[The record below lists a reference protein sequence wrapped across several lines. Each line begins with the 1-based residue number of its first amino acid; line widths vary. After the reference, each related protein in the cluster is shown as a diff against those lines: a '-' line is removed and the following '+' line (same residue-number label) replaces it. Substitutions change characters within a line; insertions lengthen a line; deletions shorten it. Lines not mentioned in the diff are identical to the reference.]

1 MTDQSP
7 RQLMILNNSN
17 QVPDNEVDPISADL
31 TEKVSIT
38 EFSTLADTAAAAA
51 VCQRCQLCKTRKHV
65 VFADGNPK
73 AKLMIIGEG
82 PGQREDETGVPFV
95 GRAGQLLDRILAS
108 VQIDRQSQ
116 TYICNIV
123 KCRPP
128 QNRVPS
134 KEEAALCKPFLLA
147 QIAFVQPKLI
157 LLAGSTAVQYTLQ
170 LKAPMSRIR
179 GQWFEYC
186 GAQTMPIF
194 HPSYLLRN
202 DSREP
207 GSPKWLMWQD
217 IKSVKQKLN
226 EITIG

>member
-1 MTDQSP
+1 MTDQST
-7 RQLMILNNSN
+7 RQLTILNTTI
-17 QVPDNEVDPISADL
+17 QMAPEIS
-31 TEKVSIT
+31 ESHSIL
-38 EFSTLADTAAAAA
+38 EFSSLSEAKEAASI
-51 VCQRCQLCKTRKHV
+51 CQRCQLCQTRTHV

-82 PGQREDETGVPFV
+82 PGQREDETGLPFV
-95 GRAGQLLDRILAS
+95 GRAGQLLDKILAA
-108 VQIDRQSQ
+108 VQIDRRSE

-134 KEEAALCKPFLLA
+134 KEEAQLCKPFLAA

-186 GAQTMPIF
+186 GALAMPIF
-194 HPSYLLRN
+194 HPSFLLRN
-202 DSREP
+202 ESREP

-217 IKSVKQKLN
+217 IKC
-226 EITIG
+226 